1 MMTGDPDFLLEHG
14 NHLRETLIM
23 LEGDDGAF
31 RLIGHDLVAADQEA
45 AETLVALVQSTN
57 SDRHYLLV
65 HDAAPGVGHQF
76 SWHPA
81 SRGELDSLS
90 DRLGGLR
97 EHGEAL
103 AAALVQHV

>member
-1 MMTGDPDFLLEHG
+1 MTGDSDFLIEHG
-14 NHLRETLIM
+14 NHLRETPIM

-31 RLIGHDLVAADQEA
+31 RLIRHDLVVADQA

-65 HDAAPGVGHQF
+65 HDAAPGVG

-81 SRGELDSLS
+81 SRGELDRLS
-90 DRLGGLR
+90 DRLDGLR
-97 EHGEAL
+97 EHSEAL
-103 AAALVQHV
+103 AAVLAQHV